1 MGDYKDGTILDAVN
15 RRDMAGLEALLK
27 SGNYELDAKNSI
39 GETALLQTV
48 QRGDIA
54 MAKVL
59 IDAGANINIQD
70 DIKDSPY
77 LLACAQGRTEI
88 LKYMLERAK
97 PEPDQHVYNRYG
109 GNGLIP
115 AAEKGHIE
123 NVRLLLE
130 DGRVDIDHQ
139 NKFGYTALIEVVA
152 LTDDSKLYQ
161 DIVKLLIDA
170 GANKDLRDAD
180 GKTAMDY
187 AEQKG
192 SAEMIALLS

>member
-1 MGDYKDGTILDAVN
+1 MGDYEKGTILDVVN
-15 RRDMAGLEALLK
+15 RRDMAGLEELLQK
-27 SGNYELDAKNSI
+27 GNYELDATNSI

-48 QRGDIA
+48 QRNDIA
-54 MAKVL
+54 MAKKL

-70 DIKDSPY
+70 QIKDSPY
-77 LLACAQGRTEI
+77 LVACAQGRTEI
-88 LKYMLERAK
+88 LQYMLEHAT

-130 DGRVDIDHQ
+130 DGRVDINHQ
-139 NKFGYTALIEVVA
+139 NNFGYTALIEAVA
-152 LTDDSKLYQ
+152 LTDNSQLYQ
-161 DIVKLLIDA
+161 DIVKLLVDA
-170 GANKDLRDAD
+170 GADKDLVDRD

-192 SAEMIALLS
+192 GSAMIELLS